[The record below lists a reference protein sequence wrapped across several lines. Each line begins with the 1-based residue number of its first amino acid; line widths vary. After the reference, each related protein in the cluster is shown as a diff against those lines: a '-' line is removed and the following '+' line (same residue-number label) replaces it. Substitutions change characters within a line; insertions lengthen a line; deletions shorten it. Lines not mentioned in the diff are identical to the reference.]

1 MSRQAPQ
8 GRSGDPRG
16 RRQKTWPRGPWR
28 AGRGRP
34 AVMGCIRRP
43 DVDRGALPWRQL
55 ARHAAGSCPWRVR
68 IAPVS
73 WMVDRTSP
81 CPSRMAPV
89 RPGAV
94 AVAPLTR
101 ARRWSPGARVPAAA
115 DRGLRGSGVWRSR
128 RAEVPGRSRFAVGGR
143 CVLGWTTRGR
153 LSVRAR
159 AWTAGIRGRLAAQT
173 ERPGAAVGR
182 RLRRPGGWQV
192 VKPAQSGCGPLS
204 ERQADGG
211 GSPISTMTIAVVT
224 ECIKSQALQC
234 RRPDR
239 WRFADPFPGKGTLFP
254 GLTRPH
260 AGLRA

>member
-1 MSRQAPQ
+1 MSTAARCRGVSLRVMPLDPVP
-8 GRSGDPRG
+8 GVSGS
-16 RRQKTWPRGPWR
+16 
-28 AGRGRP
+28 RP
-34 AVMGCIRRP
+34 CHGWLTERRRP
-43 DVDRGALPWRQL
+43 DGPGA
-55 ARHAAGSCPWRVR
+55 ADGNAGRR
-68 IAPVS
+68 
-73 WMVDRTSP
+73 RRSP